1 MSEVLVVD
9 RAALFGGDWPQ
20 GFVPMAPAAGQRLL
34 ADAHRLSRF
43 VDRDTAER
51 TPAWKQWIP
60 YCFLRCQGAG
70 EAGVFCVRR
79 TRGQS
84 EARLHGLWSIG
95 LGGHI
100 EPVDAPQPAAP
111 RGNPELAA
119 AAFFAAALRR
129 ELTEELS
136 IQQGLA
142 IEPRLLGLLNDDNTP
157 VGEVHAGLVYVWDV
171 PLPLPAA
178 RTAVAVGEIGKMA
191 GGFTSLV
198 EFGDLWQNPQQFESW
213 SRFLLESGIVLG
225 NGC

>member
-1 MSEVLVVD
+1 MSQVLVVD

-20 GFVPMAPAAGQRLL
+20 GFVALDAAAGRNLL
-34 ADAHRLSRF
+34 VDAHRLSRF

-60 YCFLRCQGAG
+60 YCFLRCQGQG

-100 EPVDAPQPAAP
+100 EPVDDHQPA
-111 RGNPELAA
+111 LAGWPA
-119 AAFFAAALRR
+119 EARAEAFFAAALHR

-142 IEPRLLGLLNDDNTP
+142 IEPRLLGLLNDDATQ

-178 RTAVAVGEIGKMA
+178 QRAVGVGEIGKMA

-198 EFGDLWQNPQQFESW
+198 EFDELWHNPQQFESW
-213 SRFLLESGIVLG
+213 SRFLLDSGIVLG
-225 NGC
+225 TAC